1 MTFKKSYSTFYTQ
14 RTLFTASVRSS
25 FYKKKWKHSGA
36 IVDIV
41 AIVFV
46 IDNNINK
53 MTTIIYFLHSGLSVY
68 LYLK

>member
-1 MTFKKSYSTFYTQ
+1 MNVRLFSLCGLNEQEENSHRPCLSTNQ
-14 RTLFTASVRSS
+14 SPS
-25 FYKKKWKHSGA
+25 FQIL

-53 MTTIIYFLHSGLSVY
+53 MTTIIYFLQSGLSVY